1 MTLQPDPHP
10 RLLGQALQTDPLK
23 LGSCKFNIIVN
34 IKNIIICII
43 NITIGI
49 IINIINITL
58 GLYVV
63 IRPKT
68 FESSFT
74 NKPNAHEYYCFF
86 IFFYAKKYSS

>member
-58 GLYVV
+58 KSGVAA
-63 IRPKT
+63 RPKPLG
-68 FESSFT
+68 FCFT
-74 NKPNAHEYYCFF
+74 NRPNALR
-86 IFFYAKKYSS
+86 S